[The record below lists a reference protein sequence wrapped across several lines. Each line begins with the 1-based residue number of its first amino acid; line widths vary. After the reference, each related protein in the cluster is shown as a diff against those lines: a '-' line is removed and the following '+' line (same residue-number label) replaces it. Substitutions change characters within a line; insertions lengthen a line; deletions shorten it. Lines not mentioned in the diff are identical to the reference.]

1 MIGRRLDSFAFRV
14 YYSGMKTS
22 ASCAAL
28 LILASACSTV
38 PKKPFSPAPA
48 APDSASVY
56 FYRQSEMTGL
66 LLHPSLS
73 ANGAAI
79 GKISNDSCAVVR
91 LAPGAIALRSVWPGI
106 PGTRRDDSATVNAE
120 AGKNYYVRVRYHQGK
135 SHKVTPGL
143 SVANALVYEDRP
155 GLEEVAESDAL
166 PEMGRWSSCATLTP
180 AK

>member
-1 MIGRRLDSFAFRV
+1 
-14 YYSGMKTS
+14 MKLELRSALLAACAS
-22 ASCAAL
+22 ASL
-28 LILASACSTV
+28 LATGCSTL

-73 ANGAAI
+73 ANGAAL
-79 GKISNDSCAVVR
+79 GKISNDSCAVVH
-91 LAPGAIALRSVWPGI
+91 LPPGAIALRSVWPGI
-106 PGTRRDDSATVNAE
+106 PGTSRDDSTTVNAE

-166 PEMGRWSSCATLTP
+166 PEMGHWTSCAALS
-180 AK
+180 AAQ